1 MITTPI
7 GHNIT
12 EKRMV
17 VKQGSSIVFNLTFT
31 DENDDALNLTGFTFT
46 GQVRGP
52 ALSSTLQAS
61 WTFDTTNAATG
72 VIVATL
78 AGSATAS
85 MTAGETE
92 RSKDSQYW
100 YDLRYTRNSVDT
112 YFLQGPFILTRRVTR

>member
-1 MITTPI
+1 MIETPL
-7 GHNIT
+7 GHQVT
-12 EKRMV
+12 EKRMK
-17 VKQGSSIVFNLTFT
+17 VKQGSSLIINLTFT
-31 DENDDALNLTGFTFT
+31 DENDDPLNVTGFTFT

-52 ALSSTLQAS
+52 ALSATVQAS

-112 YFLQGPFILTRRVTR
+112 YFLQGPLILIRRVTR